1 MTGYKGEELSRVPLP
16 IQGKVITAYQ
26 GEILNRYLY
35 RGKTEVSCIQR
46 KDRSVTYTEETDHG
60 LIQRG
65 TVT

>member
-16 IQGKVITAYQ
+16 IQGKVITAYK

-46 KDRSVTYTEETDHG
+46 KDRSVTYTEET
-60 LIQRG
+60 LNRYLYRG
-65 TVT
+65 D